1 MKKRI
6 RVILLTICVLL
17 LLIPHVASANA
28 PAPDP
33 LRVKVQCRNVE
44 VGTVMLAMFAG
55 DDGVFHPDAEYGP
68 RAVNSENGNEY
79 FRRSESDTQLYLEVT
94 HPDGTV
100 MQSNTLP
107 ISPDGTYRYDGKTN
121 ELTDRTGSFDTSYL
135 GMAALAIGLVIGE
148 ILAAF
153 ALTLLIEFLIGLCFR
168 MKPYRYILFA
178 NLITNIPMNI
188 VLLLVNSLSGG
199 IGYWIA
205 LVVLELVVLLIEFLF
220 YRRKYK
226 ERRKVGIVLLYTF
239 AANAASLA
247 AGVALL
253 NLIF

>member
-1 MKKRI
+1 
-6 RVILLTICVLL
+6 
-17 LLIPHVASANA
+17 
-28 PAPDP
+28 
-33 LRVKVQCRNVE
+33 
-44 VGTVMLAMFAG
+44 
-55 DDGVFHPDAEYGP
+55 
-68 RAVNSENGNEY
+68 
-79 FRRSESDTQLYLEVT
+79 
-94 HPDGTV
+94 

-107 ISPDGTYRYDGKTN
+107 ISPDGTYCYDGKTN